1 MRDDNFHVWQQGE
14 STSMWWHPYSTQKY
28 YVDHMPRNTNQNFVK
43 IGFIYFTSPTL
54 VEWVTVRL
62 DYVLKVMDTIH

>member
-1 MRDDNFHVWQQGE
+1 
-14 STSMWWHPYSTQKY
+14 MWWHPYSTQKY